1 MSGIDS
7 RLAALE
13 RLQGDA
19 GGLTLPAFIYH
30 TDDTDTAE
38 ALARKQADAFSEYKE
53 RWQDDS
59 RYSKV
64 LERMQ
69 SYNQLEAYLEARG
82 QANYIVNVVFVH
94 KPAEVS
100 G

>member
-1 MSGIDS
+1 MSSIDG

-19 GGLTLPAFIYH
+19 GGQTLPAFIYH

-38 ALARKQADAFSEYKE
+38 ALARKQDDAFNQYKE

-64 LERMQ
+64 FRQ
-69 SYNQLEAYLEARG
+69 IHSFSQLEAYLEARG
-82 QANYIVNVVFVH
+82 QSNYIVNVVFMH